1 MTREEIQ
8 DFLAMVQ
15 ATYPNYNPPSKKV
28 AVNAWTMALEDFDK
42 DEIAMAFKVYIRT
55 NTSGF
60 APSPGQLIEQIQSIT
75 QPQELNEMEAWALVH
90 KAICNS
96 TYNSVEEFSK
106 LPPLVQ
112 KAVGLP
118 ENLREWAMTE
128 NLNHEVVSS
137 NFMRSY
143 KVVIARQQELAKMPS
158 EVRQLI
164 QNATQGSYS
173 AQIEDLRQQTVKS
186 LTERE
191 ESEIKALETK
201 SECVPMPDRFKEK
214 MEEWRNDKCGQNT
227 EYE

>member
-1 MTREEIQ
+1 MTREDVQ

-15 ATYPNYNPPSKKV
+15 ATYQNYNPPSKTA
-28 AVNAWTMALEDFDK
+28 AVNAWTMALEEYSK
-42 DEIAMAFKVYIRT
+42 NEIAMAFKVYMQT

-60 APSPGQLIEQIQSIT
+60 APTPGQLIDKIHSIT

-96 TYNSVEEFSK
+96 GYNSIEEFAK

-118 ENLREWAMTE
+118 SNLREWAMTE

-143 KVVIARQQELAKMPS
+143 KAVLAREKEISKMPS
-158 EVRQLI
+158 EVKQI
-164 QNATQGSYS
+164 IKSNAQGSHS
-173 AQIEDLRQQTVKS
+173 SQIADLRERTIKS
-186 LTERE
+186 LSEQK

-201 SECVPMPDRFKEK
+201 SEGVPVPERLREQYPELFGGAE
-214 MEEWRNDKCGQNT
+214 
-227 EYE
+227 

>member
-1 MTREEIQ
+1 MTREDVQ

-15 ATYPNYNPPSKKV
+15 ATYPNYNPPSKTA
-28 AVNAWTMALEDFDK
+28 AVNAWTMALEEYNK
-42 DEIAMAFKVYIRT
+42 NEIAMAFKVYMQT

-60 APSPGQLIEQIQSIT
+60 APTPGQLIDKIHSIT
-75 QPQELNEMEAWALVH
+75 QPQELNEMEAWSLVH
-90 KAICNS
+90 NAICNS

-118 ENLREWAMTE
+118 DNLREWAMTE

-143 KVVIARQQELAKMPS
+143 KIVVEREKELAKMPR
-158 EVRQLI
+158 EVKQLI

-173 AQIEDLRQQTVKS
+173 AQIEDLRRQTVKS
-186 LTERE
+186 LTERK
-191 ESEIKALETK
+191 ESEIRALETK
-201 SECVPMPDRFKEK
+201 SEGVPMPERLKEK
-214 MEEWRNDKCGQNT
+214 MEEWRN
-227 EYE
+227 E